1 MLPMRDPHPIVIDC
15 DPGIDDALAL
25 LLAAASPE
33 LRLLAVTCV
42 AGNRPVAITAAN
54 ACRILDAAGRS
65 DVPVY
70 AGSARPIAQVQ
81 PRCNL
86 VHGEDGLGGV
96 SLAGQREPVAG
107 HAVDQ
112 LDALLMAHAPDS
124 VTVVA
129 MGPLTN
135 LALAEIRRPGLL
147 RRARAVVVMGGAAFC
162 PGNVRPTAEFNF
174 YADPVAAH
182 VVLAAGAALTLFG
195 LDVTSKAVMS
205 PEWIASFAAL
215 GTRCGAATHGMLKA
229 YAALD
234 PLLHDA
240 CPVAYLLQPELFAG
254 QHCAVSV
261 DWREGPTEGQLLAW
275 PSEHADKPFAANAEV
290 VTELDCARLLTLV
303 RERIARL
310 P

>member
-1 MLPMRDPHPIVIDC
+1 
-15 DPGIDDALAL
+15 
-25 LLAAASPE
+25 
-33 LRLLAVTCV
+33 
-42 AGNRPVAITAAN
+42 
-54 ACRILDAAGRS
+54 
-65 DVPVY
+65 VP
-70 AGSARPIAQVQ
+70 
-81 PRCNL
+81 L
-86 VHGEDGLGGV
+86 V
-96 SLAGQREPVAG
+96 GQRAPAAG

-112 LDALLMAHAPDS
+112 LDALLMGHAPDS

-135 LALAEIRRPGLL
+135 LAMAEIRRPGLL
-147 RRARAVVVMGGAAFC
+147 CRARSVLVMGGAAFC

-174 YADPVAAH
+174 YADPMAAH

-205 PEWIASFAAL
+205 HEWIESFAAL
-215 GTRCGAATHGMLKA
+215 GTRCGLATHGMLKA
-229 YAALD
+229 YAAVD

-240 CPVAYLLQPELFAG
+240 CPVAYLLQPELFGG
-254 QHCAVSV
+254 QRCAVSV

-275 PSEHADKPFAANAEV
+275 PSEHAGRPLAANAEV

-303 RERIARL
+303 QERIARL

>member
-1 MLPMRDPHPIVIDC
+1 MLPHRDPHPIVIDC

-70 AGSARPIAQVQ
+70 AGSVRPIAQAQ

-96 SLAGQREPVAG
+96 SLASQREPAAS
-107 HAVDQ
+107 HAADQ
-112 LDALLMAHAPDS
+112 LDALLMGHAPDS
-124 VTVVA
+124 VSVVA

-147 RRARAVVVMGGAAFC
+147 CRARAVLVMGGAAFC

-182 VVLAAGAALTLFG
+182 VVLSAGAALTLFG

-205 PEWIASFAAL
+205 SEWIDSFAAL
-215 GTRCGAATHGMLKA
+215 GTRCGVATHGMLKA

-240 CPVAYLLQPELFAG
+240 CPVAYLLQPELFGG
-254 QHCAVSV
+254 QRCTVAV

-275 PSEHADKPFAANAEV
+275 LPEQTDRPFAANAEV
-290 VTELDCARLLTLV
+290 LTELDCAPLLALV